1 MIWLLLVFLAASI
14 YVNVNLF
21 RKIEVLED
29 ANEEISTWIENY
41 EITLKNILSRIRDLD
56 SKNLFESDDEVGS
69 VFDSIE
75 ETVASLEE
83 LSENAKEK

>member
-69 VFDSIE
+69 VFDSIK